1 MATGMASEFLAN
13 QASAVQSV
21 FQAAGLPVPQFIA
34 GKTWD
39 RAELTAMQNEAMI
52 PFIEMQGKGWTDTDR
67 VNYYRTSA
75 GYTQPWQYNE
85 AVATMKLQNAVDTLD
100 RSQFLTTRGQLDNL
114 TKLNSTTLWNDYL
127 KQIPRTKV
135 EKDVER
141 NGLKY
146 DRTVVIDDNAN
157 LSQYWVEDKPTG
169 FIIRDLQKGN
179 RTVNWDEIKQL
190 ATNRNKSVRGFL
202 AQLDD
207 GDLIVGAT
215 Y

>member
-1 MATGMASEFLAN
+1 M
-13 QASAVQSV
+13 
-21 FQAAGLPVPQFIA
+21 
-34 GKTWD
+34 
-39 RAELTAMQNEAMI
+39 
-52 PFIEMQGKGWTDTDR
+52 
-67 VNYYRTSA
+67 
-75 GYTQPWQYNE
+75 
-85 AVATMKLQNAVDTLD
+85 
-100 RSQFLTTRGQLDNL
+100 
-114 TKLNSTTLWNDYL
+114 
-127 KQIPRTKV
+127 PRTKV

-146 DRTVVIDDNAN
+146 NRTVVIDDNAN

-190 ATNRNKSVRGFL
+190 ATNRKKSVRGFL